1 MPQPVIDVSSN
12 LNENL
17 ERWSKAL
24 KGGGDKLSVFKVIYS
39 GKRRRWT
46 AKEIVDRLQ
55 GEITQ
60 KRVTEVGKKLV
71 GDALVNQ
78 LPGVF
83 PIVYEKRGDVHHYK
97 AKILAGARG
106 RTTGSLQRKKTVRE
120 QPIPKRKGSNPMPDA
135 EAAQGK
141 RVVEDLILRLCT
153 EKGVS
158 LTKPVAWFYDSNRM
172 SYWFTCEI
180 DGQEKKWQLS
190 YEKITDSVEDTNVR
204 REIEKGLR
212 TYVIPTPQSPMS
224 APKPDSAATLP
235 PDPAYDVFLCHASED
250 KGFVDPLAQ
259 ALKDAGVSVWYDKD
273 LMSWGDDLRGS
284 IDRGLVNS
292 KYGIVVFS
300 KAFLKKK
307 RWTEHELNGL
317 FAKERDG
324 RKVILPIWHDITQE
338 DLAEYSLSF
347 VDRIAMMSDRHP
359 ISEIVKK
366 LKEFLG
372 K

>member
-1 MPQPVIDVSSN
+1 MQYPVIDVSSN

-24 KGGGDKLSVFKVIYS
+24 KGGGDKLSVFNVIYS

-46 AKEIVDRLQ
+46 AKEISDRLH
-55 GEITQ
+55 GEVTQ
-60 KRVTEVGKKLV
+60 KRVTEVGKRLV

-78 LPGVF
+78 LQDVF

-106 RTTGSLQRKKTVRE
+106 KTKHSSQREKTASDKSITK
-120 QPIPKRKGSNPMPDA
+120 QKGSNSLSDA
-135 EAAQGK
+135 EASRGK
-141 RVVEDLILRLCT
+141 RFVEDLISRLCT
-153 EKGVS
+153 ESGVS
-158 LTKPVAWFYDSNRM
+158 LTKPVTWFYDSNRM
-172 SYWFTCEI
+172 SYWLSFEI

-190 YEKITDSVEDTNVR
+190 YEKITDSVEDKNVR

-212 TYVIPTPQSPMS
+212 MYVIPSPNG
-224 APKPDSAATLP
+224 ANTAAKPDSIPTLP
-235 PDPAYDVFLCHASED
+235 IDPAYDVFLCHASED

-259 ALKDAGVSVWYDKD
+259 ALKDAGISVWYDKD
-273 LMSWGDDLRGS
+273 LMSWGDDLRSS

-292 KYGIVVFS
+292 KYGVVVFS

-317 FAKERDG
+317 FAKEREG
-324 RKVILPIWHDITQE
+324 RKVILPIWHDIAQE
-338 DLAEYSLSF
+338 DLAKYSLSF
-347 VDRIAMMSDRHP
+347 VDRIAMMSDRHS
-359 ISEIVKK
+359 ISEIVGK
-366 LKEFLG
+366 LKELLG